1 MIDTMPVRKQDTE
14 RALQLLED
22 YHSRLDKPQDRALRN
37 AIERVIRIFRSR
49 LFLALLDIQEYY
61 EAILL
66 DDNKAA
72 EEKAEETLE
81 MADKLE
87 KQQLED
93 DSPLE
98 ESVPQFSEY
107 NNIIPPPS
115 VPVSDY
121 QQELETERQYVEDE
135 ASPSPPLHIENPMVI
150 PPPMVVD
157 GEVEYEY
164 QDITLEKGNAGLG
177 FSIAGGTDN
186 PHIDG
191 DPGIYITKI
200 IKGGVTES
208 DGRLH
213 LNDCVI
219 AVDSTSTVNVPHSVA
234 VDALKAAGVHVTL
247 RVRRLREDSELQEP
261 PTEQIILS
269 KGTKGLGFSI
279 AGGRGNQHIQ
289 GDNGIFITKI
299 IDGGAAQTDG
309 RLQVGDK
316 IISVN
321 GIALLDVTHE
331 EAVAALKTANDQVVL
346 CIQAAVASYAERPP
360 SQTPP
365 QGD

>member
-14 RALQLLED
+14 RALQLLEE
-22 YHSRLDKPQDRALRN
+22 YHSRLNKPQDRALRN

-61 EAILL
+61 EVILL
-66 DDNKAA
+66 DENKAA

-81 MADKLE
+81 MVDKLE
-87 KQQLED
+87 EQQAHE
-93 DSPLE
+93 PPME
-98 ESVPQFSEY
+98 ESAPQY
-107 NNIIPPPS
+107 PYDIPPPS
-115 VPVSDY
+115 VPVPEY
-121 QQELETERQYVEDE
+121 QPEPVMESQPVQEE
-135 ASPSPPLHIENPMVI
+135 AAPPSPLHISNDMVV
-150 PPPMVVD
+150 PPPMAVD

-164 QDITLEKGNAGLG
+164 LEITLEKGNAGLG

-200 IKGGVTES
+200 IPGGVTES

-219 AVDSTSTVNVPHSVA
+219 AVDDTSTVNVPHAVA
-234 VDALKAAGVHVTL
+234 VNALKAAGGHVTL
-247 RVRRLREDSELQEP
+247 RVRRLMQEMEIEDL

-279 AGGRGNQHIQ
+279 AGGRGNQHIL

-299 IDGGAAQTDG
+299 IDGGAAHTDG

-321 GIALLDVTHE
+321 GISLLDVTHE
-331 EAVAALKTANDQVVL
+331 EAVAALKTAHDQVVL
-346 CIQAAVASYAERPP
+346 CVQAAAASTDRSP
-360 SQTPP
+360 SHSAHP
-365 QGD
+365 GE